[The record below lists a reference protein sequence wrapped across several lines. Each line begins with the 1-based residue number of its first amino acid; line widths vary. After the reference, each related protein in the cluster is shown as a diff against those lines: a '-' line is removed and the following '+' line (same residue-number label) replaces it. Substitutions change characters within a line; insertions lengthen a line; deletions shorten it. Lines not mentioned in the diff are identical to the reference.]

1 MSEDS
6 KLRQEIADNMML
18 QKCIKIISNIP
29 LYDVDENNEV
39 IDKDYDYSSLLEE
52 YKSEALNNKEKFESL
67 GEPGQSEVGFY
78 YKLFQMGYRTF
89 GAKFFKQMCMNNIN
103 TVQMFIGIWS
113 LVKGLEEMSEA
124 TVDLENELRAYKSL
138 KLTEKQ
144 KENLAEELKK
154 TPADYM
160 KELMEK
166 AEKEEKKSE

>member
-1 MSEDS
+1 
-6 KLRQEIADNMML
+6 
-18 QKCIKIISNIP
+18 
-29 LYDVDENNEV
+29 
-39 IDKDYDYSSLLEE
+39 
-52 YKSEALNNKEKFESL
+52 
-67 GEPGQSEVGFY
+67 
-78 YKLFQMGYRTF
+78 
-89 GAKFFKQMCMNNIN
+89 MNDIN

-166 AEKEEKKSE
+166 AEKEEKKSK